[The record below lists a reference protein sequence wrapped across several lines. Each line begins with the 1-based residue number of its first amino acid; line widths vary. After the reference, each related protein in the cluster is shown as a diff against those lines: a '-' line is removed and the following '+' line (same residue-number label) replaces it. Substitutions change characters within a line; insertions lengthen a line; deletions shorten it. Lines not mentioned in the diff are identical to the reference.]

1 VRRAGSTRLL
11 AEVHET
17 IDALGSRDVRLDEA
31 DALLGQRSK
40 VRDAHD
46 RYASAEVAHLL
57 QRLEEHKGPGILAT
71 RLKDNID
78 PAFIRRLRY
87 LVEFP
92 RPR

>member
-1 VRRAGSTRLL
+1 
-11 AEVHET
+11 VHET

-31 DALLGQRSK
+31 DALLGKRSK

-46 RYASAEVAHLL
+46 RYANAEVTHLL
-57 QRLEEHKGPGILAT
+57 QRLEEHKGPVILAT

-87 LVEFP
+87 VVEFP